1 MGKVNKKQKHFEK
14 LEEQKIRLQKRELML
29 QELKSLSLDN
39 GTASRLKSIVSSIGK
54 VKKNTIKK

>member
-29 QELKSLSLDN
+29 QELKQHYESTLAVLN
-39 GTASRLKSIVSSIGK
+39 ELINQG
-54 VKKNTIKK
+54 